1 MTNEF
6 RQVEPTV
13 GDARRRRC
21 TTERKL
27 QIIEERYPRGDGFLC
42 GAAVGSR
49 AKSPVSLA
57 QAPDQRGRFGGGLRR
72 AGFGSSQVKKP
83 VGRWMRCQSVAI
95 AGSLPFLMALS
106 NEEL

>member
-57 QAPDQRGRFGGGLRR
+57 QAPDQRGAFWRWIATSRFRQFPG
-72 AGFGSSQVKKP
+72 
-83 VGRWMRCQSVAI
+83 
-95 AGSLPFLMALS
+95 
-106 NEEL
+106 EEARG

>member
-6 RQVEPTV
+6 RQVELIV
-13 GDARRRRC
+13 GDVRRRRC

-42 GAAVGSR
+42 GAAVWSR

-57 QAPDQRGRFGGGLRR
+57 QAPEQRARFGGGLRR
-72 AGFGSSQVKKP
+72 TGYRKFRS
-83 VGRWMRCQSVAI
+83 
-95 AGSLPFLMALS
+95 
-106 NEEL
+106 EEARG